1 MLKGCG
7 RILVP
12 PLEKK
17 TCQIR
22 EIWYWWHVAVQLWSL
37 THFNSKF
44 SSEHCSWN
52 QFNAVTKL
60 GWMNV
65 GWKNSSLTPE
75 KAAKL
80 ASSDACH
87 LCGVNCKISV
97 GDLGG
102 KNEYISTWKGWSWQ
116 NSPSRPFENTSWC
129 WTGSTSWKIY
139 QWTRN
144 SFFLLGLYNKK
155 QTDTIKIK
163 TFWNSSEIYAILTWA
178 AKWWMPLSV
187 TRVVNALLCSDK
199 IYCPLDQS
207 GVAVAGATNAVFVN
221 TRQSEA
227 VTAPYFFRPFTPMF
241 LLPHHPKPQAFSTVP
256 SFACT
261 KRPRWRPVNQHS

>member
-116 NSPSRPFENTSWC
+116 NLPHRSFENTPWC
-129 WTGSTSWKIY
+129 WPWSIIFS
-139 QWTRN
+139 WTRN
-144 SFFLLGLYNKK
+144 SFFLLTLKTNPR
-155 QTDTIKIK
+155 QETDRRYSKIVLK
-163 TFWNSSEIYAILTWA
+163 SMLFWPEARSDECHFLSS
-178 AKWWMPLSV
+178 S
-187 TRVVNALLCSDK
+187 C
-199 IYCPLDQS
+199 
-207 GVAVAGATNAVFVN
+207 
-221 TRQSEA
+221 
-227 VTAPYFFRPFTPMF
+227 
-241 LLPHHPKPQAFSTVP
+241 
-256 SFACT
+256 
-261 KRPRWRPVNQHS
+261 KRPAMLWWTLLSLTPIRSCRCWGN